1 MLRQQKSRLEA
12 RMAILED
19 HNRQLEA
26 QLDRLRQLVTSE
38 NSNGTANTTNTN
50 GTLQSR
56 WVNNKKLSWAL
67 VCKKPLSPLNVSFS
81 GKKQK
86 KLPHLADLAAA
97 ANLYFRFL
105 IIGSVLY
112 KLINSPAKLK
122 VNFFFDMT

>member
-67 VCKKPLSPLNVSFS
+67 VCTKPLSPLNVSVR
-81 GKKQK
+81 GKSK
-86 KLPHLADLAAA
+86 KNCP
-97 ANLYFRFL
+97 
-105 IIGSVLY
+105 
-112 KLINSPAKLK
+112 
-122 VNFFFDMT
+122 T